1 MTMMHAKA
9 WKMRG
14 SCQERLLL
22 MLLVPKVM
30 AAAGM
35 DPPNQP
41 QL

>member
-9 WKMRG
+9 WKMSG
-14 SCQERLLL
+14 SCHERLPL

-35 DPPNQP
+35 EPPNQP
-41 QL
+41 QS